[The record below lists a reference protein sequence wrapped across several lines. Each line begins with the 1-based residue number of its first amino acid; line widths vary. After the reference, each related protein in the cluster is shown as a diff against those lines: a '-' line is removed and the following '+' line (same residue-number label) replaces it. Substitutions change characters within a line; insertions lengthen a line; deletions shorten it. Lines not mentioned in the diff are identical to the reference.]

1 MLRATRHIITL
12 MLALLPVA
20 VLHHSCT
27 EVELCDV
34 DSHPHLATLGFEF
47 YLDDALRED
56 GKRPERMMIVANR
69 VINSWRAGYEVE
81 LPVEDGNLVT
91 EGKMSFGELVLPAP
105 PEEDIPTLPDVDA
118 GGEDKEPET
127 DSEGSVPENG
137 GEESAPETGGEESA
151 PETCDEESAP
161 DSDDP
166 MAYLA
171 YSGGQMVDSKYAP
184 WGTRADGDDVAHPDD
199 PMDDDDLQ
207 LLPPD
212 EEAETTP
219 LYLKEGEYQFIA
231 VNWSIEES
239 EIDYFE
245 DFKDSANVAASEL
258 FLRYKTYHKNDTALK
273 SLGRTWIDY
282 NSYGRFMASEIN
294 PTYLGYAAIY
304 TVVSGK
310 QQVVKMYPKRITQRY
325 TLEFSIR
332 KDPGVRI
339 EQVIAVMGGIPYRFG
354 LSTRNVDVAY
364 TNKMAFNAEL
374 HPDTVALDPEH
385 YADLEA
391 TDNDTLMH
399 YQARFNSIGLVR
411 SKSPDWKQG
420 PGILQLCIYT
430 STIRPGTRDRV
441 NRTIYGMINLY
452 NTIGEALPM
461 VVTEDGKYM
470 RQNGDSVKL
479 DISTVLRI
487 SRSGILENPV
497 EDNSID
503 RWHEVHEFDVDV

>member
-12 MLALLPVA
+12 MLALMQVA

-34 DSHPHLATLGFEF
+34 NNHPHLATLAFEF
-47 YLDDALRED
+47 YLYDALRED
-56 GKRPERMMIVANR
+56 GKRPEKMMIVANR
-69 VINSWRAGYEVE
+69 VINAWRAGYEVD
-81 LPVEDGNLVT
+81 LPVEDGKSVT
-91 EGKMSFGELVLPAP
+91 EGKMSFGKLQLPAT
-105 PEEDIPTLPDVDA
+105 PEEEAPTPPGIDA
-118 GGEDKEPET
+118 GGENMTPET
-127 DSEGSVPENG
+127 DGEEFVPGTDGEEPGQDTESEESVPETDA
-137 GEESAPETGGEESA
+137 EEQETDG
-151 PETCDEESAP
+151 
-161 DSDDP
+161 P
-166 MAYLA
+166 MAYLVHR
-171 YSGGQMVDSKYAP
+171 GGQVVDSKYAP
-184 WGTRADGDDVAHPDD
+184 WGTRAGDDDVAHPDD

-245 DFKDSANVAASEL
+245 DFKDSVNVAASEL

-325 TLEFSIR
+325 KLEFSIR

-354 LSTRNVDVAY
+354 LSTRNVDVVY

-385 YADLEA
+385 FADVEA
-391 TDNDTLMH
+391 TDSDTLMH
-399 YQARFNSIGLVR
+399 YQACFNSIGLVR

>member
-12 MLALLPVA
+12 MLALMPVA

-34 DSHPHLATLGFEF
+34 NNHPHLAELGFEF

-56 GKRPERMMIVANR
+56 GKRPAKMMIVANR
-69 VINSWRAGYEVE
+69 VINAWRAGYEVE
-81 LPVEDGNLVT
+81 LPVEDGKLVT
-91 EGKMSFGELVLPAP
+91 EGRMAFGDLKLTDT
-105 PEEDIPTLPDVDA
+105 PEEEAPAQPGINA
-118 GGEDKEPET
+118 GGEDMMPETDGEEPET
-127 DSEGSVPENG
+127 DGP
-137 GEESAPETGGEESA
+137 T
-151 PETCDEESAP
+151 
-161 DSDDP
+161 
-166 MAYLA
+166 AYLA
-171 YSGGQMVDSKYAP
+171 HGGGQMADSKYAP
-184 WGTRADGDDVAHPDD
+184 WSTRADDSDMAHPDD

-207 LLPPD
+207 LHPTD
-212 EEAETTP
+212 EETEMTP

-245 DFKDSANVAASEL
+245 DFQKDSVNVAANEL

-310 QQVVKMYPKRITQRY
+310 KQVLKIYPKRITQRY
-325 TLEFSIR
+325 KLEFSIR
-332 KDPGVRI
+332 KEPGVRI

-374 HPDTVALDPEH
+374 HPDTVALRPEH

-452 NTIGEALPM
+452 NTIGKALPM
-461 VVTEDGKYM
+461 VVTDDGKFM
-470 RQNGDSVKL
+470 QQNGDSVKL

-487 SRSGILENPV
+487 SRNGILENSI
-497 EDNSID
+497 EDNSVD
-503 RWHEVHEFDVDV
+503 RWQKVHEFDVDV